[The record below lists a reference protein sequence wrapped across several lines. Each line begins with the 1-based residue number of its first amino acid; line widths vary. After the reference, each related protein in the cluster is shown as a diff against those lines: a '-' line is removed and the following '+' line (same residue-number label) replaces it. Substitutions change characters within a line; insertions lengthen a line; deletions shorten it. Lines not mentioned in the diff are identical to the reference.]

1 MKTSTRKILDKSFSA
16 LALSSMAIMCAAA
29 VAFLAPII
37 INGSG
42 AVWFKATV
50 EHFKFLREV
59 LDRGSAR
66 ELAAMTEKSD
76 AAREKLY
83 SLMRAYE
90 SPADFKK
97 ISGAIAAARRAAFA
111 EAAKKSAEFVKILDE
126 NKGAASAPVIKKFGE
141 GIFADYSGLVS
152 GAAKRSSS
160 PAMAEF
166 LAGEKEALQDGA
178 RAVLEDFAKIR
189 KLGVLEKGRARRELP
204 AAVLE
209 NLGAASEKV
218 SEDNAAYAAFKEGV
232 RELLGP
238 MTQADKEAAKM
249 MRRKFGQTRMDVARK
264 VLGESVL
271 RIRVDS
277 ADSSGRQTSESVLV
291 AERFKGTPLAEMA
304 KCAEENFT
312 AMMQPR
318 NTFYWGFLFDSP
330 YDSNIFGGIFP
341 MILGTFYLTV
351 GAMIFAAPLGI
362 VAAIYFSEYAK
373 NGRGVNFLRMCVG
386 TLAGVPSIVF
396 GLFGLAFLINTVKVS
411 ESKSVLAGS
420 ITLAL
425 LILPTIIRSCEEA
438 LKTVPNSYREAALGL
453 GAGKWRAICTV
464 ILPAALPGMLTGII
478 ISMGRAAGETAPI
491 IFTAATSTG
500 AAVALADV
508 FTEATPALPWNIY
521 NICSEHEMAGKIEHV
536 QYGMALTL
544 IAIVLLLN
552 SVAIVL
558 RDRLQKKLRG

>member
-16 LALSSMAIMCAAA
+16 LALSSMAIMGAVA

-37 INGSG
+37 IKGAG
-42 AVWFKATV
+42 AVYFDATV

-59 LDRGSAR
+59 LDRGSES
-66 ELAAMTEKSD
+66 ELTQMVSRSD

-90 SPADFKK
+90 SPADFAEL
-97 ISGAIAAARRAAFA
+97 SGKIAAARNDAFA
-111 EAAKKSAEFVKILDE
+111 KAAAQSQSFIKILDE
-126 NKGAASAPVIKKFGE
+126 NRGAAAAPIIKAEGEKLFAPYGRLVADSAKHP
-141 GIFADYSGLVS
+141 
-152 GAAKRSSS
+152 S

-166 LAGEKEALQDGA
+166 LAGERETLQK
-178 RAVLEDFAKIR
+178 AVRKFTAKLGEIR
-189 KLGVLEKGRARRELP
+189 KLSVLEKGRIRRELP
-204 AAVLE
+204 ASAFAAVAD
-209 NLGAASEKV
+209 AAEKAAQ
-218 SEDNAAYAAFKEGV
+218 SNAAYAAFKAGV
-232 RELLGP
+232 AELLGP
-238 MTQADKEAAKM
+238 MTAAEKESAKM
-249 MRRKFGQTRMDVARK
+249 MRRRFGQTRMDNAVK
-264 VLGESVL
+264 VLDESVL
-271 RIRVDS
+271 RIRIMS
-277 ADSSGRQTSESVLV
+277 ADAQGRQTSESVDV
-291 AERFKGTPLAEMA
+291 RDHFKGTPLAEMA
-304 KCAEENFT
+304 ECAEKNLA

-318 NTFYWGFLFDSP
+318 HTFYWGFFYDSP

-341 MILGTFYLTV
+341 MILGTFYLTA

-373 NGRGVNFLRMCVG
+373 NGRVVNFLRMCVG

-464 ILPAALPGMLTGII
+464 ILPAALPSMLTGII

-500 AAVALADV
+500 AALALGDV
-508 FTEATPALPWNIY
+508 FTQATPALPWNIY
-521 NICSEHEMAGKIEHV
+521 NICSEHEMADKIVHV
-536 QYGMALTL
+536 QYGMVLTL
-544 IAIVLLLN
+544 IAIVLALN
-552 SVAIVL
+552 SVAIVV
-558 RDRLQKKLRG
+558 RDRLGRKLRG

>member
-66 ELAAMTEKSD
+66 ELAAMTEKSG

-189 KLGVLEKGRARRELP
+189 KLSVLEKGRVRRELP
-204 AAVLE
+204 AAALE

-232 RELLGP
+232 WELLGP

-271 RIRVDS
+271 RIRVNS
-277 ADSSGRQTSESVLV
+277 TDSSGRQTSESVLV

-373 NGRGVNFLRMCVG
+373 NGRVVNFLRMCVG

-500 AAVALADV
+500 AAIALADV

-521 NICSEHEMAGKIEHV
+521 NICSEHEMADKIEHV
-536 QYGMALTL
+536 QYGMVLTL

>member
-16 LALSSMAIMCAAA
+16 LALSSMAIIGAVA

-37 INGSG
+37 IKGAG
-42 AVWFKATV
+42 AVYFDATV

-59 LDRGSAR
+59 LDRGSES
-66 ELAAMTEKSD
+66 ELAQMVSRSD

-90 SPADFKK
+90 SPADFAEL
-97 ISGAIAAARRAAFA
+97 SGKIAAARNDAFA
-111 EAAKKSAEFVKILDE
+111 KAAAQSQSFIKILDE
-126 NKGAASAPVIKKFGE
+126 NRGAAAAPIIKAEGVKLFAPYGRLVADSAKHP
-141 GIFADYSGLVS
+141 
-152 GAAKRSSS
+152 S

-166 LAGEKEALQDGA
+166 LAGERETLQK
-178 RAVLEDFAKIR
+178 AVRKFTAKLGEIR
-189 KLGVLEKGRARRELP
+189 KLSVLEKGRIRRELP
-204 AAVLE
+204 ASALAAVAD
-209 NLGAASEKV
+209 AAEKAAQ
-218 SEDNAAYAAFKEGV
+218 SNAAYAAFKTGV
-232 RELLGP
+232 AELLGP
-238 MTQADKEAAKM
+238 MTAAEKESAKM
-249 MRRKFGQTRMDVARK
+249 MRRRFGQTRMDNAVK
-264 VLGESVL
+264 VLDESVL
-271 RIRVDS
+271 HIRIMS
-277 ADSSGRQTSESVLV
+277 ADAQGRQTSESVDV
-291 AERFKGTPLAEMA
+291 REHFKGTPLAEMA
-304 KCAEENFT
+304 ECAEKNLA

-318 NTFYWGFLFDSP
+318 HTFYWGFFYDSP

-341 MILGTFYLTV
+341 MILGTFYLTA

-373 NGRGVNFLRMCVG
+373 NGRVVNFLRMCVG

-464 ILPAALPGMLTGII
+464 ILPAALPSMLTGII
-478 ISMGRAAGETAPI
+478 LSMGRAAGETAPI

-500 AAVALADV
+500 AALALGDV
-508 FTEATPALPWNIY
+508 FTQATPALPWNIY
-521 NICSEHEMAGKIEHV
+521 NICSEHEMADKIVHV
-536 QYGMALTL
+536 QYGMVLTL
-544 IAIVLLLN
+544 IAIVLALN
-552 SVAIVL
+552 SVAIVV
-558 RDRLQKKLRG
+558 RDRLGRKLRG

>member
-59 LDRGSAR
+59 LDRGSAQ

-97 ISGAIAAARRAAFA
+97 ISGAIASARRAAFA

-189 KLGVLEKGRARRELP
+189 KLSVLEKGRVRRELP
-204 AAVLE
+204 AAALE

-232 RELLGP
+232 WELLGP

-271 RIRVDS
+271 RIRVNS
-277 ADSSGRQTSESVLV
+277 TDSSGRQTSESVLV

-304 KCAEENFT
+304 KSAEENFT

-373 NGRGVNFLRMCVG
+373 NGRVVNFLRMCVG

-500 AAVALADV
+500 AAIALADV

-521 NICSEHEMAGKIEHV
+521 NICSEHEMADKIEHV
-536 QYGMALTL
+536 QYGMVLTL

>member
-1 MKTSTRKILDKSFSA
+1 MKTSTRKILDKSFSV

-83 SLMRAYE
+83 SMMRSYE

-152 GAAKRSSS
+152 DAAKSSSS

-189 KLGVLEKGRARRELP
+189 KLSVLEKGRARRELP
-204 AAVLE
+204 AAALE

-271 RIRVDS
+271 RIRVNS

-373 NGRGVNFLRMCVG
+373 NGRAVNFLRMCVG

-500 AAVALADV
+500 VAVALADV

-521 NICSEHEMAGKIEHV
+521 NICSEHEMADKIEHV

>member
-1 MKTSTRKILDKSFSA
+1 MKTSTRKILDKSFGA

-37 INGSG
+37 INGAG

-59 LDRGSAR
+59 LDRGSAQ
-66 ELAAMTEKSD
+66 ELAEMVRKSD

-83 SLMRAYE
+83 SLMGAYE
-90 SPADFKK
+90 SPADFKRV
-97 ISGAIAAARRAAFA
+97 SGEMESARRAAFD
-111 EAAKKSAEFVKILDE
+111 EAAKRGAEFVKILDE
-126 NKGAASAPVIKKFGE
+126 NAGAAAAPAVKRLGGE
-141 GIFADYSGLVS
+141 IFAGYSKLVRE
-152 GAAKRSSS
+152 AAGSSSS
-160 PAMAEF
+160 PAMAKF
-166 LAGEKEALQDGA
+166 LEGEQQAVQDGA
-178 RAVLEDFAKIR
+178 RAVLGELAKIR
-189 KLGVLEKGRARRELP
+189 RLGVLEKGRVRRELP
-204 AAVLE
+204 AAALE
-209 NLGAASEKV
+209 TLGAACEKA
-218 SEDNAAYAAFKEGV
+218 SEDVAAYAAFKEGV

-238 MTQADKEAAKM
+238 RTQAEKEDAKM
-249 MRRKFGQTRMDVARK
+249 MRRRFGQTRMDVARK
-264 VLGESVL
+264 VLEESVL
-271 RIRVDS
+271 RIRVSS
-277 ADSSGRQTSESVLV
+277 ADSDGRQTSESVEV
-291 AERFKGTPLAEMA
+291 AERFRGTPLAEMA
-304 KCAEENFT
+304 ECARENFT

-373 NGRGVNFLRMCVG
+373 NGRVVNFLRMCVG

-396 GLFGLAFLINTVKVS
+396 GLFGLAFLINTMKVS

-500 AAVALADV
+500 AAIALADV
-508 FTEATPALPWNIY
+508 FSEATPALPWNIY
-521 NICSEHEMAGKIEHV
+521 NICSEHEMADKIEHV
-536 QYGMALTL
+536 QYGMVLTL
-544 IAIVLLLN
+544 IAIVLALN
-552 SVAIVL
+552 SAAIVL

>member
-16 LALSSMAIMCAAA
+16 LALSSMAIMGAVA

-37 INGSG
+37 IKGAG
-42 AVWFKATV
+42 AVYFDATV

-59 LDRGSAR
+59 LDRGSES
-66 ELAAMTEKSD
+66 ELTQMVSRSD

-83 SLMRAYE
+83 SFMRAYE
-90 SPADFKK
+90 LPADFAEL
-97 ISGAIAAARRAAFA
+97 SGKIAAARNDAFA
-111 EAAKKSAEFVKILDE
+111 KAAAQSQSFIKILDE
-126 NKGAASAPVIKKFGE
+126 NRGAAAAPIIKAEGEKFFAPYGRLVADSAKHP
-141 GIFADYSGLVS
+141 
-152 GAAKRSSS
+152 S

-166 LAGEKEALQDGA
+166 LAGEREALQK
-178 RAVLEDFAKIR
+178 AVRGFTAKLGEIR
-189 KLGVLEKGRARRELP
+189 KLSVLEKGRIRRELP
-204 AAVLE
+204 ASALAAVAD
-209 NLGAASEKV
+209 AAEKAAQ
-218 SEDNAAYAAFKEGV
+218 SNAAYAAFKTGV
-232 RELLGP
+232 AELLGP
-238 MTQADKEAAKM
+238 MTAAEKESAKM
-249 MRRKFGQTRMDVARK
+249 MRRRFGQTRMDNAVK
-264 VLGESVL
+264 VLDESVL
-271 RIRVDS
+271 HIRIMS
-277 ADSSGRQTSESVLV
+277 ADAQGRQTSESVDV
-291 AERFKGTPLAEMA
+291 REHFKGTPLAEMA
-304 KCAEENFT
+304 ECAEKNLA

-318 NTFYWGFLFDSP
+318 HTFYWGFFYDSP

-341 MILGTFYLTV
+341 MILGTFYLTA

-373 NGRGVNFLRMCVG
+373 NGRVVNFLRMCVG

-464 ILPAALPGMLTGII
+464 ILPAALPSMLTGII

-500 AAVALADV
+500 AALALGDV
-508 FTEATPALPWNIY
+508 FTQATPALPWNIY
-521 NICSEHEMAGKIEHV
+521 NICSEHEMADKIVHV
-536 QYGMALTL
+536 QYGMVLTL
-544 IAIVLLLN
+544 IAIVLALN
-552 SVAIVL
+552 SVAIVV
-558 RDRLQKKLRG
+558 RDRLGRKLRG

>member
-16 LALSSMAIMCAAA
+16 LALSSMAIMGAVA

-37 INGSG
+37 IKGAG
-42 AVWFKATV
+42 AVYFDATV

-59 LDRGSAR
+59 LDRGSEG
-66 ELAAMTEKSD
+66 ELAQMVSLSD

-90 SPADFKK
+90 SPADFSEMAGK
-97 ISGAIAAARRAAFA
+97 IAAARGEVFATAAAQSQAFI
-111 EAAKKSAEFVKILDE
+111 KILDE
-126 NKGAASAPVIKKFGE
+126 NKGADSAPIIKAEGE
-141 GIFADYSGLVS
+141 KLFAPYCGLVADS
-152 GAAKRSSS
+152 AKHPS

-166 LAGEKEALQDGA
+166 LVGERETLQK
-178 RAVLEDFAKIR
+178 AVREFTAKLGEIR
-189 KLGVLEKGRARRELP
+189 KLSVLEKGRIRREFP
-204 AAVLE
+204 AVALVAVSD
-209 NLGAASEKV
+209 ASEKAAQ
-218 SEDNAAYAAFKEGV
+218 SNAAYAAFKAGV
-232 RELLGP
+232 AELLGP
-238 MTQADKEAAKM
+238 MTAAEKESAKM
-249 MRRKFGQTRMDVARK
+249 MRRRFGQTRMDNAVK
-264 VLGESVL
+264 VLDESVL
-271 RIRVDS
+271 HIRIMS
-277 ADSSGRQTSESVLV
+277 ADAQGRQTSESVDV
-291 AERFKGTPLAEMA
+291 RDHFKGTPLAEMA
-304 KCAEENFT
+304 ECAERNLT

-318 NTFYWGFLFDSP
+318 YTFYWGFFYDSP

-341 MILGTFYLTV
+341 MILGTFYLTA

-373 NGRGVNFLRMCVG
+373 NGRVVNFLRMCVG

-396 GLFGLAFLINTVKVS
+396 GLFGLAFLINTVKIS

-464 ILPAALPGMLTGII
+464 ILPAALPSMLTGII

-500 AAVALADV
+500 AALALGDV
-508 FTEATPALPWNIY
+508 FTQATPALPWNIY
-521 NICSEHEMAGKIEHV
+521 NICSEHEMADKIVHV
-536 QYGMALTL
+536 QYGMVLTL
-544 IAIVLLLN
+544 IAIVLALN
-552 SVAIVL
+552 SVAIVV
-558 RDRLQKKLRG
+558 RDRLGRKLRG

>member
-59 LDRGSAR
+59 LDRGSAQ
-66 ELAAMTEKSD
+66 ELTAMTEKSD

-97 ISGAIAAARRAAFA
+97 ISGAIASARRAAFA

-189 KLGVLEKGRARRELP
+189 KLSVLEKGRVRRELP
-204 AAVLE
+204 AAALE

-232 RELLGP
+232 WELLGP

-271 RIRVDS
+271 RIRVNS
-277 ADSSGRQTSESVLV
+277 TDSSGRQTSESVLV

-373 NGRGVNFLRMCVG
+373 NGRVVNFLRMCVG

-500 AAVALADV
+500 AAIALADV

-521 NICSEHEMAGKIEHV
+521 NICSEHEMADKIEHV
-536 QYGMALTL
+536 QYGMVLTL

>member
-59 LDRGSAR
+59 LDRGSAQ

-97 ISGAIAAARRAAFA
+97 ISGAIASARRAAFA

-189 KLGVLEKGRARRELP
+189 KLSVLEKGRVRRELP
-204 AAVLE
+204 AEALE

-232 RELLGP
+232 WELLGP

-271 RIRVDS
+271 RIRVNS
-277 ADSSGRQTSESVLV
+277 TDSSGRQTSESVLV

-373 NGRGVNFLRMCVG
+373 NGRVVNFLRMCVG

-500 AAVALADV
+500 AAIALADV

-521 NICSEHEMAGKIEHV
+521 NICSEHEMADKIEHV
-536 QYGMALTL
+536 QYGMVLTL

>member
-59 LDRGSAR
+59 LDRGSAQ

-97 ISGAIAAARRAAFA
+97 ISGAIASARRAAFA

-189 KLGVLEKGRARRELP
+189 KLSVLEKGRLRRELP
-204 AAVLE
+204 AAALE

-232 RELLGP
+232 WELLGP

-271 RIRVDS
+271 RIRVNS
-277 ADSSGRQTSESVLV
+277 TDSSGRQTSESVLV

-373 NGRGVNFLRMCVG
+373 NGRVVNFLRMCVG

-500 AAVALADV
+500 AAIALADV

-521 NICSEHEMAGKIEHV
+521 NICSEHEMADKIEHV
-536 QYGMALTL
+536 QYGMVLTL

>member
-59 LDRGSAR
+59 LDRGSAQ

-97 ISGAIAAARRAAFA
+97 ISGAIASARRAAFA

-189 KLGVLEKGRARRELP
+189 KLSVLEKGRVRRELP
-204 AAVLE
+204 AAALE

-232 RELLGP
+232 WELLGP

-271 RIRVDS
+271 RIRVNS
-277 ADSSGRQTSESVLV
+277 TDSSGRQTSESVLV

-373 NGRGVNFLRMCVG
+373 NGRVINFLRMCVG

-500 AAVALADV
+500 AAIALADV

-521 NICSEHEMAGKIEHV
+521 NICSEHEMADKIEHV
-536 QYGMALTL
+536 QYGMVLTL

>member
-59 LDRGSAR
+59 LDSGSAR
-66 ELAAMTEKSD
+66 ELAAMTEKSG

-189 KLGVLEKGRARRELP
+189 KLGVLEKGRVRRELP
-204 AAVLE
+204 ASALE

-318 NTFYWGFLFDSP
+318 NTFYWGFLFDSS

>member
-59 LDRGSAR
+59 LDRGSAQ

-97 ISGAIAAARRAAFA
+97 ISGAIASARRAAFA

-189 KLGVLEKGRARRELP
+189 KLSVLEKGRVRRELP
-204 AAVLE
+204 AAALE

-232 RELLGP
+232 WELLGP

-271 RIRVDS
+271 RIRVNS
-277 ADSSGRQTSESVLV
+277 TDSSGRQTSESVLV

-373 NGRGVNFLRMCVG
+373 NGRVVNFLRMCVG

-500 AAVALADV
+500 AAIALADV

-521 NICSEHEMAGKIEHV
+521 NICSEHEMADKIEHV
-536 QYGMALTL
+536 QYGMVLTL

>member
-59 LDRGSAR
+59 LDRGSAQ

-97 ISGAIAAARRAAFA
+97 ISGAIASARRAAFA

-126 NKGAASAPVIKKFGE
+126 NKGAASARVINKFGE

-189 KLGVLEKGRARRELP
+189 KLSVLEKGRVRRELP
-204 AAVLE
+204 AAALE

-232 RELLGP
+232 WELLGP

-271 RIRVDS
+271 RIRVNS
-277 ADSSGRQTSESVLV
+277 TDSSGRQTSESVLV

-373 NGRGVNFLRMCVG
+373 NGRVVNFLRMCVG

-500 AAVALADV
+500 AAIALADV

-521 NICSEHEMAGKIEHV
+521 NICSEHEMADKIEHV
-536 QYGMALTL
+536 QYGMVLTL

>member
-59 LDRGSAR
+59 LDRGSAQ

-97 ISGAIAAARRAAFA
+97 ISGAIASARRAAFA

-189 KLGVLEKGRARRELP
+189 KLSVLEKGRMRRELP
-204 AAVLE
+204 AAALE

-232 RELLGP
+232 WELLGP

-271 RIRVDS
+271 RIRVNS
-277 ADSSGRQTSESVLV
+277 TDSSGRQTSESVLV

-373 NGRGVNFLRMCVG
+373 NGRVINFLRMCVG

-500 AAVALADV
+500 AAIALADV

-521 NICSEHEMAGKIEHV
+521 NICSEHEMADKIEHV
-536 QYGMALTL
+536 QYGMVLTL

>member
-59 LDRGSAR
+59 LDRGSAQ

-97 ISGAIAAARRAAFA
+97 ISGAIASARRAAFA

-189 KLGVLEKGRARRELP
+189 KLSVLEKGRVRRELP
-204 AAVLE
+204 AAALE

-232 RELLGP
+232 WELLGP

-271 RIRVDS
+271 RIRVNS
-277 ADSSGRQTSESVLV
+277 TDSSGRQTSESVLV

-318 NTFYWGFLFDSP
+318 NTFYWEFLFDSP

-373 NGRGVNFLRMCVG
+373 NGRVVNFLRMCVG

-500 AAVALADV
+500 AAIALADV

-521 NICSEHEMAGKIEHV
+521 NICSEHEMADKIEHV
-536 QYGMALTL
+536 QYGMVLTL

>member
-59 LDRGSAR
+59 LDRGSSQ

-97 ISGAIAAARRAAFA
+97 ISGAIASARRAAFA

-189 KLGVLEKGRARRELP
+189 KLSVLEKGRVRRELP
-204 AAVLE
+204 AAALE

-232 RELLGP
+232 WELLGP

-271 RIRVDS
+271 RIRVNS
-277 ADSSGRQTSESVLV
+277 TDSSGRQTSESVLV

-373 NGRGVNFLRMCVG
+373 NGRVVNFLRMCVG

-500 AAVALADV
+500 AAIALADV

-521 NICSEHEMAGKIEHV
+521 NICSEHEMADKIEHV
-536 QYGMALTL
+536 QYGMVLTL

>member
-111 EAAKKSAEFVKILDE
+111 EAAQKSAEFVKILDE

-141 GIFADYSGLVS
+141 GIFADYSELVS

-189 KLGVLEKGRARRELP
+189 KLGVLEKGRVRRELP
-204 AAVLE
+204 AAALE
-209 NLGAASEKV
+209 NLGAALEKV

>member
-97 ISGAIAAARRAAFA
+97 ISGAIAAARGAAFA

-189 KLGVLEKGRARRELP
+189 KLGVLEKGRVRRELP
-204 AAVLE
+204 AAALE
-209 NLGAASEKV
+209 NLGVASEKI

-373 NGRGVNFLRMCVG
+373 NGRSVNFLRMCVD

>member
-97 ISGAIAAARRAAFA
+97 ISGEIASARRAAFA

-189 KLGVLEKGRARRELP
+189 KLGVLEKGRVRRELP
-204 AAVLE
+204 AAALE

-291 AERFKGTPLAEMA
+291 SERFKGTPLAEMA

-373 NGRGVNFLRMCVG
+373 NGRSVNFLRMCVG
-386 TLAGVPSIVF
+386 ALAGVPSIVF

>member
-66 ELAAMTEKSD
+66 ELAAMTEKSG

-111 EAAKKSAEFVKILDE
+111 EAAQKSAEFVKILDE

-189 KLGVLEKGRARRELP
+189 KLGVLEKGRVRRELP
-204 AAVLE
+204 AAALE

-491 IFTAATSTG
+491 IFTAAMSTG

>member
-59 LDRGSAR
+59 LDRGSAQ

-83 SLMRAYE
+83 SLMRSYE

-97 ISGAIAAARRAAFA
+97 ISGAIASARRAAFA

-189 KLGVLEKGRARRELP
+189 KLSVLEKGRVRRELP
-204 AAVLE
+204 AAALE

-232 RELLGP
+232 WELLGP

-271 RIRVDS
+271 RIRVNS
-277 ADSSGRQTSESVLV
+277 TDSSGRQTSESVLV

-373 NGRGVNFLRMCVG
+373 NGRVVNFLRMCVG

-500 AAVALADV
+500 AAIALADV

-521 NICSEHEMAGKIEHV
+521 NICSEHEMADKIEHV
-536 QYGMALTL
+536 QYGMVLTL

>member
-16 LALSSMAIMCAAA
+16 LALSSMAIMCVAA

-152 GAAKRSSS
+152 DAAKSSSS

-189 KLGVLEKGRARRELP
+189 KLSVLEKGRARRELP
-204 AAVLE
+204 AAALE
-209 NLGAASEKV
+209 NLGAASEKL

-271 RIRVDS
+271 RIRVNS

-373 NGRGVNFLRMCVG
+373 NGRAVNFLRMCVG
-386 TLAGVPSIVF
+386 TLAGVPSIV
-396 GLFGLAFLINTVKVS
+396 FGLAFLINTVKVS

-500 AAVALADV
+500 VAVALADV

-521 NICSEHEMAGKIEHV
+521 NICSEHEMADKIEHV

>member
-59 LDRGSAR
+59 LDRGSAQ

-97 ISGAIAAARRAAFA
+97 ISGAIASARRAAFA

-166 LAGEKEALQDGA
+166 LAGEKEALQNGA

-189 KLGVLEKGRARRELP
+189 KLSVLEKGRMRRELP
-204 AAVLE
+204 AAALE

-232 RELLGP
+232 WELLGP

-271 RIRVDS
+271 RIRVNS
-277 ADSSGRQTSESVLV
+277 TDSSGRQTSESVLV

-373 NGRGVNFLRMCVG
+373 NGRVVNFLRMCVG

-500 AAVALADV
+500 AAIALADV

-521 NICSEHEMAGKIEHV
+521 NICSEHEMADKIEHV
-536 QYGMALTL
+536 QYGMVLTL

>member
-59 LDRGSAR
+59 LDRGSAQ

-97 ISGAIAAARRAAFA
+97 ISGAIASARRAAFA

-126 NKGAASAPVIKKFGE
+126 NKGVASAPVIKKFGE

-189 KLGVLEKGRARRELP
+189 KLSVLEKGRVRRELP
-204 AAVLE
+204 AAALE

-232 RELLGP
+232 WELLGP

-271 RIRVDS
+271 RIRVNS
-277 ADSSGRQTSESVLV
+277 TDSSGRQTSESVLV

-373 NGRGVNFLRMCVG
+373 NGRVVNFLRMCVG

-500 AAVALADV
+500 AAIALADV

-521 NICSEHEMAGKIEHV
+521 NICSEHEMADKIEHV
-536 QYGMALTL
+536 QYGMVLTL

>member
-126 NKGAASAPVIKKFGE
+126 NKGAASAPLIKKFGE

-152 GAAKRSSS
+152 DAAKRSSS

-189 KLGVLEKGRARRELP
+189 KLSVLEKGRVRRELP
-204 AAVLE
+204 AAALE

-232 RELLGP
+232 WELLGP

-271 RIRVDS
+271 RIRVNS

-373 NGRGVNFLRMCVG
+373 NGRVVNFLRMCVG

-500 AAVALADV
+500 AAIALADV

-521 NICSEHEMAGKIEHV
+521 NICSEHEMADKIEHV
-536 QYGMALTL
+536 QYGMVLTL

>member
-204 AAVLE
+204 AAALE

-218 SEDNAAYAAFKEGV
+218 SEDNAAYAAFKGGV

>member
-66 ELAAMTEKSD
+66 ELAAMAEKSD

-189 KLGVLEKGRARRELP
+189 KLGVLEKGRVRRELP
-204 AAVLE
+204 AAALE
-209 NLGAASEKV
+209 NLGAALEKV

>member
-59 LDRGSAR
+59 LDRGSAQ

-97 ISGAIAAARRAAFA
+97 ISGAIASARRAAFA

-152 GAAKRSSS
+152 GTAKRSSS

-189 KLGVLEKGRARRELP
+189 KLSVLEKGRVRRELP
-204 AAVLE
+204 AAALE

-232 RELLGP
+232 WELLGP

-271 RIRVDS
+271 RIRVNS
-277 ADSSGRQTSESVLV
+277 TDSSGRQTSESVLV

-373 NGRGVNFLRMCVG
+373 NGRVVNFLRMCVG

-500 AAVALADV
+500 AAIALADV

-521 NICSEHEMAGKIEHV
+521 NICSEHEMADKIEHV
-536 QYGMALTL
+536 QYGMVLTL

>member
-59 LDRGSAR
+59 LDRGSAQ

-97 ISGAIAAARRAAFA
+97 ISGAIASARRAAFA

-189 KLGVLEKGRARRELP
+189 KLSVLEKGRVRRELP
-204 AAVLE
+204 AAALE
-209 NLGAASEKV
+209 NLAAASEKV

-232 RELLGP
+232 CELLGP

-271 RIRVDS
+271 RIRVNS
-277 ADSSGRQTSESVLV
+277 TDSSGRQTSESVLV

-373 NGRGVNFLRMCVG
+373 NGRVVNFLRMCVG

-500 AAVALADV
+500 AAIALADV

-521 NICSEHEMAGKIEHV
+521 NICSEHEMADKIEHV
-536 QYGMALTL
+536 QYGMVLTL

>member
-59 LDRGSAR
+59 LDRGSAQ

-97 ISGAIAAARRAAFA
+97 ISGAIASARRAAFA

-189 KLGVLEKGRARRELP
+189 KLSVLEKGRVRRELP
-204 AAVLE
+204 AAALE

-232 RELLGP
+232 WELLGP

-249 MRRKFGQTRMDVARK
+249 MRRKFGQMRMDVARK

-271 RIRVDS
+271 RIRVNS
-277 ADSSGRQTSESVLV
+277 TDSSGRQTSESVLV

-373 NGRGVNFLRMCVG
+373 NGRVVNFLRMCVG

-500 AAVALADV
+500 AAIALADV

-521 NICSEHEMAGKIEHV
+521 NICSEHEMADKIEHV
-536 QYGMALTL
+536 QYGMVLTL

>member
-59 LDRGSAR
+59 LDRGSAQ

-97 ISGAIAAARRAAFA
+97 ISGAIASARRAAFA

-189 KLGVLEKGRARRELP
+189 KLSVLEKGRVRRELP
-204 AAVLE
+204 AAALE

-232 RELLGP
+232 WELLGP

-271 RIRVDS
+271 RIRVNS
-277 ADSSGRQTSESVLV
+277 TDSSGRQTSESVLV

-373 NGRGVNFLRMCVG
+373 NGRVVNFLRMCVG

-425 LILPTIIRSCEEA
+425 LILPTIIRPCEEA

-500 AAVALADV
+500 AAIALADV

-521 NICSEHEMAGKIEHV
+521 NICSEHEMADKIEHV
-536 QYGMALTL
+536 QYGMVLTL

>member
-59 LDRGSAR
+59 LDRGSAQ

-97 ISGAIAAARRAAFA
+97 ISGAIASARRAAFA

-189 KLGVLEKGRARRELP
+189 KLSVLEKGRVRRELP
-204 AAVLE
+204 AAALE

-232 RELLGP
+232 WELLGP

-271 RIRVDS
+271 RIRVNS
-277 ADSSGRQTSESVLV
+277 TDSSGRQTSESVLV

-373 NGRGVNFLRMCVG
+373 NGRIVNFLRMCVG

-500 AAVALADV
+500 AAIALADV

-521 NICSEHEMAGKIEHV
+521 NICSEHEMADKIEHV
-536 QYGMALTL
+536 QYGMVLTL

>member
-59 LDRGSAR
+59 LDRGSAQ

-97 ISGAIAAARRAAFA
+97 ISGAIASARRAAFA

-189 KLGVLEKGRARRELP
+189 KLSVLEKGRVRRELP
-204 AAVLE
+204 AAALE

-232 RELLGP
+232 WELLGP

-271 RIRVDS
+271 RIRVNS
-277 ADSSGRQTSESVLV
+277 TDSSGRQTSESVLV

-373 NGRGVNFLRMCVG
+373 NGRVVNFLRMCVG

-478 ISMGRAAGETAPI
+478 ISIGRAAG
-491 IFTAATSTG
+491 
-500 AAVALADV
+500 DV

-521 NICSEHEMAGKIEHV
+521 NICSEHEMADKIEHV
-536 QYGMALTL
+536 QYGMVLTL

>member
-59 LDRGSAR
+59 LDRGSAQ

-97 ISGAIAAARRAAFA
+97 ISGAIASARRAAFA

-189 KLGVLEKGRARRELP
+189 KLSVLEKGRLRRELP
-204 AAVLE
+204 AAALE

-232 RELLGP
+232 WELLGP

-271 RIRVDS
+271 RIRVNS
-277 ADSSGRQTSESVLV
+277 TDSSGRQTSESVLV

-373 NGRGVNFLRMCVG
+373 NGRVVNFLRMCVG

-411 ESKSVLAGS
+411 ESKSVQAGS

-500 AAVALADV
+500 AAIALADV

-521 NICSEHEMAGKIEHV
+521 NICSEHEMADKIEHV
-536 QYGMALTL
+536 QYGMVLTL

>member
-59 LDRGSAR
+59 LDRGSAQ

-83 SLMRAYE
+83 SLMHSYE

-97 ISGAIAAARRAAFA
+97 ISGAIVSARRAAFA

-189 KLGVLEKGRARRELP
+189 KLGVLEKGRVRRELP
-204 AAVLE
+204 AAALE

-238 MTQADKEAAKM
+238 MTQSDKEAAKM

-373 NGRGVNFLRMCVG
+373 NGRSVNFLRMCVG

-453 GAGKWRAICTV
+453 GVGKWRAICTV

>member
-50 EHFKFLREV
+50 DHFKFLREV
-59 LDRGSAR
+59 LDRGSAQ

-97 ISGAIAAARRAAFA
+97 ISGAIASARRAAFA

-189 KLGVLEKGRARRELP
+189 KLSVLEKGRVRRELP
-204 AAVLE
+204 AAALE

-232 RELLGP
+232 WELLGP

-271 RIRVDS
+271 RIRVNS
-277 ADSSGRQTSESVLV
+277 TDSSGRQTSESVLV

-373 NGRGVNFLRMCVG
+373 NGRVVNFLRMCVG

-500 AAVALADV
+500 AAIALADV

-521 NICSEHEMAGKIEHV
+521 NICSEHEMADKIEHV
-536 QYGMALTL
+536 QYGMVLTL

>member
-126 NKGAASAPVIKKFGE
+126 NKGAVSAPVIKKFGE

-189 KLGVLEKGRARRELP
+189 KLGVLEKGRVRRELP

>member
-59 LDRGSAR
+59 LDSGSAR
-66 ELAAMTEKSD
+66 ELAAMTEKSG

-189 KLGVLEKGRARRELP
+189 KLGVLEKGRVRRELP
-204 AAVLE
+204 AAALE

-318 NTFYWGFLFDSP
+318 NTFYWGFLFDSS